1 MTRVVYNIS
10 GRAMRAGNAN
20 GMSTTAISAALDA
33 HDALVRD
40 CAEGRLIVGEF
51 LGAYGDF
58 PCGYGWEEDPV
69 SPEEREALRLFRRRV
84 AFHRQV
90 AGMMSG
96 LLGTADMGAP
106 EEGGAR
112 EFLPVVGLMRLR
124 ELVARHPNLD
134 VTGGII
140 GAGLRSKPY

>member
-1 MTRVVYNIS
+1 
-10 GRAMRAGNAN
+10 MRARNAN

-40 CAEGRLIVGEF
+40 CAEGRLTFGEF

-58 PCGYGWEEDPV
+58 PRGYGWEEDPV
-69 SPEEREALRLFRRRV
+69 SPEEREALRIFRRRV

-90 AGMMSG
+90 AGVMSG
-96 LLGTADMGAP
+96 LRGTADMGAP

-124 ELVARHPNLD
+124 ELVARHPDLK
-134 VTGGII
+134 VTGGVI
-140 GAGLRSKPY
+140 GAGLRFKPY